1 MAKPQPDELTAYID
15 QAKRDAIFAY
25 GFLRETGTLTASHI
39 GFNITHK
46 VAGHDKLVTV
56 SFPPPWS
63 RDREPKTTVTDF
75 SAHPDHVLSE
85 SRLDA
90 DTIMHAH
97 TPFLAAWSLA
107 QKPFPIRYVAP
118 QRQLLAREI
127 PNHLERRR
135 SQLDVIRERLDKYPD
150 LAPPPGLLESNG
162 GANIWGRGIL
172 KTAELVLL
180 IEEAARIQ
188 AIAEQIGGAKEYTE
202 GALEVQWSRTGLVE
216 KGKSYTRAFAP
227 LDELA
232 SAAE

>member
-1 MAKPQPDELTAYID
+1 MARPEPDQLVAYID

-39 GFNITHK
+39 GFSFTHK
-46 VAGHDKLVTV
+46 IPDHDKLLSV

-63 RDREPKTTVTDF
+63 RDREPKATVTAF
-75 SAHPDHVLSE
+75 SAHPDHILTE

-90 DTIMHAH
+90 DTVAHAH
-97 TPFLAAWSLA
+97 TPYLAAWSLA
-107 QKPFPIRYVAP
+107 QKPFPILYVAP

-162 GANIWGRGIL
+162 GANFWGRGIL
-172 KTAELVLL
+172 KTAELILL
-180 IEEAARIQ
+180 IEEGARIQ

-227 LDELA
+227 TAE
-232 SAAE
+232 AAE

>member
-1 MAKPQPDELTAYID
+1 MAKPEPDELAAYID

-46 VAGHDKLVTV
+46 IPDHDRLLAI

-63 RDREPKTTVTDF
+63 RDREPKSTLTAF
-75 SAHPDHVLSE
+75 SAHPDHVLTE
-85 SRLDA
+85 TRLDA
-90 DTIMHAH
+90 DTIVHAH
-97 TPFLAAWSLA
+97 TPHLAAWSLA
-107 QKPFPIRYVAP
+107 QKAFPIRYVAP

-127 PNHLERRR
+127 PNHLERTR
-135 SQLDVIRERLDKYPD
+135 SQLDVIRERLDRFPD

-172 KTAELVLL
+172 KTAELILL
-180 IEEAARIQ
+180 IEEGARIQ
-188 AIAEQIGGAKEYTE
+188 SIAEQIGGAKDYTP

-216 KGKSYTRAFAP
+216 KGKSYARAYAP
-227 LDELA
+227 
-232 SAAE
+232 AAE

>member
-1 MAKPQPDELTAYID
+1 MAKPQNDELNAYID

-39 GFNITHK
+39 GFNIAHK
-46 VAGHDKLVTV
+46 IPDHDKLLTV

-63 RDREPKTTVTDF
+63 RDREPKATLTDF
-75 SAHPDHVLSE
+75 LPTHILSE
-85 SRLDA
+85 ARLDA
-90 DTIMHAH
+90 DTVAHAH

-107 QKPFPIRYVAP
+107 QKAFPIRYVAP

-135 SQLDVIRERLDKYPD
+135 SQLDVIQERLDKYPD

-172 KTAELVLL
+172 KTAELILL

-216 KGKSYTRAFAP
+216 KGKSYARAFAP
-227 LDELA
+227 VPEDQ
-232 SAAE
+232 AAE